1 MTSSHAWLMEWFMAL
16 GLPHITCILLVSP
29 MMICLVVS
37 MKNNETKKTMSS
49 TFNHRNIRR
58 WSPVKWRAYCSGK
71 LKAPTR
77 TGNYFEKYL
86 FNVSIL
92 ALYIYIYSYI
102 YIYIFE
108 CSGNGSKALGPCSS
122 PPHLTPREE
131 YWHSNIVI
139 ADGQMWFD
147 ICPNRLL
154 GFFIGQGK
162 FGLALHSCFHVV
174 MTDCTRSW
182 QGGWGFPKSIEM
194 HYVNYVINVELL
206 YIIYKMQYSII

>member
-16 GLPHITCILLVSP
+16 GLPHITCIYLYHQWWFAWWFQWKIMKLCLRLLTIEISDDDPQWNDERTAQGNWKHQPELVIILRSIYSTSP
-29 MMICLVVS
+29 
-37 MKNNETKKTMSS
+37 
-49 TFNHRNIRR
+49 F
-58 WSPVKWRAYCSGK
+58 WRC
-71 LKAPTR
+71 
-77 TGNYFEKYL
+77 
-86 FNVSIL
+86 
-92 ALYIYIYSYI
+92 IYINNSI

-108 CSGNGSKALGPCSS
+108 RSGNGSKALGPCSS

-131 YWHSNIVI
+131 YWHSNIVT

-154 GFFIGQGK
+154 GFLIGQGK

-174 MTDCTRSW
+174 MTDFTRSW

-194 HYVNYVINVELL
+194 HYVNHVINV
-206 YIIYKMQYSII
+206 